1 MPAFPVRPVAAVLL
15 GVGLGVAAVV
25 VVQQEPQSVPEPKAG
40 LAQGEGLQ
48 PLLRPNPQAARRCAA
63 KLAIRERPTP
73 ADPTNYGERRPTDA
87 EGGKVPNQPS
97 VIVLHETVM
106 SLDDTLRFFQTP
118 HPRDADQA
126 SYHLLLDRRGMAY
139 RLVPDAN
146 RAFGSGWSAWGDGS
160 IRHRPLSSPLA
171 GGSINNV
178 ALHLSLESPA
188 DGRGDDDAHS
198 GYSRAQY
205 ERLAEHVLIWQLRWA
220 SPCAGSPPMKRSTA
234 AIAAAIP
241 ARSVGRSLTA
251 LGCRLPPAAAS
262 VPMVP
267 TASMPCHRSSRLTP
281 RERLAGSRWAR
292 LPIERL

>member
-25 VVQQEPQSVPEPKAG
+25 VAEPPQPTQELPRE

-48 PLLRPNPQAARRCAA
+48 PLLSPDPQAARRCAA
-63 KLAIRERPTP
+63 QLAVRERPTP

-87 EGGKVPNQPS
+87 EGGLVPNQPS

-106 SLDDTLRFFQTP
+106 SLEDTLRFFQTP

-139 RLVPDAN
+139 RLVPDEK
-146 RAFGSGWSAWGDGS
+146 RAFGSGWSAWGDAS

-178 ALHLSLESPA
+178 ALHLSLESPS
-188 DGRGDDDAHS
+188 DGRGDGDAHD
-198 GYSRAQY
+198 GYSRGQY
-205 ERLAEHVLIWQLRWA
+205 ERLAEHVLIWQLRW
-220 SPCAGSPPMKRSTA
+220 GIPMRRITTHAAVDRSHSRRD
-234 AIAAAIP
+234 P
-241 ARSVGRSLTA
+241 RSFRWGRFDRAWLQ
-251 LGCRLPPAAAS
+251 AAS
-262 VPMVP
+262 ICGVSPEGP
-267 TASMPCHRSSRLTP
+267 YGLDATP
-281 RERLAGSRWAR
+281 A
-292 LPIERL
+292 I

>member
-1 MPAFPVRPVAAVLL
+1 M
-15 GVGLGVAAVV
+15 
-25 VVQQEPQSVPEPKAG
+25 
-40 LAQGEGLQ
+40 
-48 PLLRPNPQAARRCAA
+48 C
-63 KLAIRERPTP
+63 IR
-73 ADPTNYGERRPTDA
+73 DSNYGERRPTDA

-106 SLDDTLRFFQTP
+106 SLGDTLRFFQTP

-139 RLVPDAN
+139 RLVPDAK

-205 ERLAEHVLIWQLRWA
+205 ERLAEHVLIWQLRW
-220 SPCAGSPPMKRSTA
+220 GIPMRRITTHEAVDRSHSRRDPRA
-234 AIAAAIP
+234 FRWEKFDRAW
-241 ARSVGRSLTA
+241 LQ
-251 LGCRLPPAAAS
+251 AAAS
-262 VPMVP
+262 CGISAEGPYGLDACLLYTSP
-267 TASMPCHRSSRLTP
+267 SPRDRTRSRMPSS
-281 RERLAGSRWAR
+281 A
-292 LPIERL
+292 

>member
-25 VVQQEPQSVPEPKAG
+25 VAGREPPIAPEPKRGWAQGAG
-40 LAQGEGLQ
+40 LQQ
-48 PLLRPNPQAARRCAA
+48 LLRPNPQAARRCAA

-73 ADPTNYGERRPTDA
+73 ADPTNFGERRPTDA
-87 EGGKVPNQPS
+87 EGGLVPNQPS

-106 SLDDTLRFFQTP
+106 SLGDTLRFFQTP

-126 SYHLLLDRRGMAY
+126 SYHLLLDSRGMAY
-139 RLVPDAN
+139 RLVPDAK

-205 ERLAEHVLIWQLRWA
+205 ERLAEHVLIWQLRW
-220 SPCAGSPPMKRSTA
+220 GIPMRRITTHAAVDRSHSRRD
-234 AIAAAIP
+234 P
-241 ARSVGRSLTA
+241 RSFRWERFDRAWLQ
-251 LGCRLPPAAAS
+251 AAS
-262 VPMVP
+262 SCGISAEGPYGLD
-267 TASMPCHRSSRLTP
+267 AMPQ
-281 RERLAGSRWAR
+281 
-292 LPIERL
+292 I

>member
-25 VVQQEPQSVPEPKAG
+25 VAEPPQPTQELPRE

-48 PLLRPNPQAARRCAA
+48 PLLSPDPQAARRCAA
-63 KLAIRERPTP
+63 QLAVRERPTP

-87 EGGKVPNQPS
+87 EGGLVPNQPS

-106 SLDDTLRFFQTP
+106 SLEDTLRFFQTP

-139 RLVPDAN
+139 RLVPDEK
-146 RAFGSGWSAWGDGS
+146 RAFGSGWSAWGDAS

-178 ALHLSLESPA
+178 ALHLSLESPS
-188 DGRGDDDAHS
+188 DGRGDGDAHD
-198 GYSRAQY
+198 GYSRGQY
-205 ERLAEHVLIWQLRWA
+205 ERLAEHVLIWQLRW
-220 SPCAGSPPMKRSTA
+220 GIPMRRITTHA
-234 AIAAAIP
+234 AID
-241 ARSVGRSLTA
+241 RSHSRRDPRSFRWGRFDRAWLQ
-251 LGCRLPPAAAS
+251 AAS
-262 VPMVP
+262 ICGVSPEGP
-267 TASMPCHRSSRLTP
+267 YGLDATP
-281 RERLAGSRWAR
+281 A
-292 LPIERL
+292 I

>member
-1 MPAFPVRPVAAVLL
+1 MPASPVRPVAAVLL
-15 GVGLGVAAVV
+15 GVGLGVAVV
-25 VVQQEPQSVPEPKAG
+25 SVAQQKPQSVPEPKVG

-48 PLLRPNPQAARRCAA
+48 ALLRPNPQAARRCAA

-106 SLDDTLRFFQTP
+106 SLGDTLRFFQTP

-139 RLVPDAN
+139 RLVPDAK

-178 ALHLSLESPA
+178 ALHLSLASPA

-205 ERLAEHVLIWQLRWA
+205 ERLAEHVLIWQLRW
-220 SPCAGSPPMKRSTA
+220 GIPMRRITTHEAVDRSHSRRDPRA
-234 AIAAAIP
+234 FRWEKFDRAW
-241 ARSVGRSLTA
+241 LQ
-251 LGCRLPPAAAS
+251 AAAS
-262 VPMVP
+262 CGISAEGPYGLD
-267 TASMPCHRSSRLTP
+267 AMPQ
-281 RERLAGSRWAR
+281 
-292 LPIERL
+292 I